1 MHYDLLI
8 ITNEKVPTH
17 LLNGLNYLVLPEND
31 HLLSPYITKKQDT
44 FDYLIISNF
53 QIIMNFDVVNDNQI
67 IITNH
72 YFQTSLNHIFAIG
85 NSNFSVKPLMEQW
98 QTIINFIKTGE

>member
-17 LLNGLNYLVLPEND
+17 FLNGINYLVLSEND
-31 HLLSPYITKKQDT
+31 HLLSPFLTKKQDT
-44 FDYLIISNF
+44 FDYLIISNY
-53 QIIMNFDVVNDNQI
+53 QIISHFDVINDNQI

-72 YFQTSLNHIFAIG
+72 YFQTSISHIFAIG
-85 NSNFSVKPLMEQW
+85 KCNFSVKPLLEQW
-98 QTIINFIKTGE
+98 QTIINYIKNGE